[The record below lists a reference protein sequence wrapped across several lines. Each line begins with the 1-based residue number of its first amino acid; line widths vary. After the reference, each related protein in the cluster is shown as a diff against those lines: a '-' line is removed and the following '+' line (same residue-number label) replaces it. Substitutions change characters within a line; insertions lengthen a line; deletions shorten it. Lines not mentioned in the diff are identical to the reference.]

1 MSHAPTTPAPADTH
15 GAHTPA
21 QHAHHG
27 VGHVVSFKIL
37 FAVFASLTVLT
48 VITYVASLF
57 DFGELNLFVALTI
70 AVIKASLVVLFFM
83 HLVWDRP
90 FNAIVFIGCLIFV
103 GLFISLSLL
112 DTHQYRHSKDDKQA
126 PKLTRPLLAAPTE

>member
-1 MSHAPTTPAPADTH
+1 MSHETPATGHGAPADA
-15 GAHTPA
+15 G
-21 QHAHHG
+21 HHG
-27 VGHVVSFKIL
+27 VGHVVPMKIL
-37 FAVFASLTVLT
+37 FGVFAALTVLT

-57 DFGELNLFVALTI
+57 DFGEFNLIVALII

-103 GLFISLSLL
+103 GLFIGLALL
-112 DTHQYRHSKDDKQA
+112 DTGQYKHSSENKQA
-126 PKLTRPLLAAPTE
+126 KIKHVPLKVE